1 MFGMP
6 RFLQIV
12 ELPTTRRAWPRVAL
26 SVSLLSGMA
35 ACAGGSRPAPA
46 SGTPQ
51 GGLSPARAVS
61 ATPLPA
67 ADGSIAQPPLRWPVR
82 TLSHVD
88 LWFHAFA
95 MVSVDTGTVVP
106 LYRRGYRDSITVQ
119 KNQRNVLT
127 SLDGNRETLAR
138 GLRRGGYLSAQFLAF
153 DYASW
158 EEMRGT
164 IERFLQLEGDPR
176 KASDEVSARRMMQ
189 LAALFQTATDREWLR
204 LFLSS
209 VQDEAV
215 RYFDAEYLRVFR
227 ERRAVI
233 TAVDSLWQQQY
244 RAKFERFLNNTGQRQ
259 GDLVL
264 SLPMGGEGRTGPG
277 RTQRTMV
284 AVTFP
289 GRADDAME
297 ALYVLAHE
305 ATGSLVGPVVAD
317 NVTPA
322 EQRTGTADRAVASG
336 QVVAGGMVLTKLA
349 PELLTGYQRYYLTQ
363 AGVRVDPSADATTL
377 SATFERTFSLSP
389 VMRDALRRQID
400 IVLGGI

>member
-1 MFGMP
+1 MP
-6 RFLQIV
+6 RFLEAF
-12 ELPTTRRAWPRVAL
+12 ELPAARRGWPRMVL
-26 SVSLLSGMA
+26 MVSLLPAML
-35 ACAGGSRPAPA
+35 ACAGGSRAAQSPGAAPA
-46 SGTPQ
+46 TTPDTR
-51 GGLSPARAVS
+51 SPSRAAS
-61 ATPLPA
+61 PTPE
-67 ADGSIAQPPLRWPVR
+67 SVAQPPLRWPVR

-127 SLDGNRETLAR
+127 ALDGNRETLAR
-138 GLRRGGYLSAQFLAF
+138 GLQRGGYLSAQFLAF
-153 DYASW
+153 DYNSW
-158 EEMRGT
+158 ADMRGT

-189 LAALFQTATDREWLR
+189 LAGLFQTATDREWLR

-227 ERRAVI
+227 ERRDVI

-277 RTQRTMV
+277 QTQRTMV
-284 AVTFP
+284 AVPFP
-289 GRADDAME
+289 GRPADAVE

-349 PELLTGYQRYYLTQ
+349 PELLVGYQRYYLLQ
-363 AGVRVDPSADATTL
+363 AGVRVAPSADAATVN
-377 SATFERTFSLSP
+377 STFERTFSLSP

>member
-1 MFGMP
+1 MCASLTSTQARLGW
-6 RFLQIV
+6 
-12 ELPTTRRAWPRVAL
+12 LP
-26 SVSLLSGMA
+26 LLLATGLA
-35 ACAGGSRPAPA
+35 ACAGGSSGPTPAPDARPIAAVGSAVPSTADA
-46 SGTPQ
+46 SQ
-51 GGLSPARAVS
+51 
-61 ATPLPA
+61 
-67 ADGSIAQPPLRWPVR
+67 AQLRWPVR

-127 SLDGNRETLAR
+127 ALDGNRETLAR
-138 GLRRGGYLSAQFLAF
+138 GLQRGGYLSAQFLAF

-176 KASDEVSARRMMQ
+176 RASDEVSARRMMQ
-189 LAALFQTATDREWLR
+189 LAALFRTATDREWLR
-204 LFLSS
+204 LFISG

-259 GDLVL
+259 GDLLL

-277 RTQRTMV
+277 RTQRTMM
-284 AVTFP
+284 AVPFP
-289 GRADDAME
+289 ARPEDAVQ
-297 ALYVLAHE
+297 ALYVLVHE

-322 EQRTGTADRAVASG
+322 EQRTGAADRAVASG
-336 QVVAGGMVLTKLA
+336 QVVAGAMVLTKIA
-349 PELLTGYQRYYLTQ
+349 PELLAGYQRYYLAQ
-363 AGVRVDPSADATTL
+363 SGVRVDAAADGAALT
-377 SATFERTFSLSP
+377 AAFERAFSLPAS
-389 VMRDALRRQID
+389 MRDALRRQID